1 MASPTHRKNQ
11 AIPITNSGSPF
22 LREAGRGRVVY
33 SASSLRRSLMVC
45 KQSDQASDGKQRAG
59 EAGLAPTIIYNIFR
73 IGDPG
78 MARQMNHKI

>member
-1 MASPTHRKNQ
+1 
-11 AIPITNSGSPF
+11 
-22 LREAGRGRVVY
+22 
-33 SASSLRRSLMVC
+33 MVC